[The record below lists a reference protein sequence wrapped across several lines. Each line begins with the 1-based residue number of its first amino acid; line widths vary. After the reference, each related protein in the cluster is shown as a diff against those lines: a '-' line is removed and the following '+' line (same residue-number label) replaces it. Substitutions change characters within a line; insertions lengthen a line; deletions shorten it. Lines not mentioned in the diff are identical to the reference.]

1 MQRKQLATSKT
12 SHQKSCTRLQEL
24 ATSNQNGLQAAMP
37 WSQPAYILDADADA
51 DVNVDVDV
59 NADADADVDLD
70 CHHQ

>member
-1 MQRKQLATSKT
+1 M
-12 SHQKSCTRLQEL
+12 